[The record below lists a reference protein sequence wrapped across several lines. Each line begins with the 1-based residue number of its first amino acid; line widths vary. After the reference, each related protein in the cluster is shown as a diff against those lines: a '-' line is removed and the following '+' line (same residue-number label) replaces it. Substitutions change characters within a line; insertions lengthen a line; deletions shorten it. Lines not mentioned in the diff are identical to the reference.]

1 MKPTEIQRVHFLR
14 TWHQICFV
22 CALLHHWSTLHTATS
37 TKYSSSASV
46 TWTEGQTETVWIGEV
61 TCDLENTLNFA
72 EACDRLKDFKSMAC
86 PNKCSND
93 LGYGLTFEIHIK

>member
-1 MKPTEIQRVHFLR
+1 ML
-14 TWHQICFV
+14 
-22 CALLHHWSTLHTATS
+22 TATS
-37 TKYSSSASV
+37 TKYSSADSV
-46 TWTEGQTETVWIGEV
+46 PSTEGQTETVWLGEV
-61 TCDLENTLNFA
+61 TCDLGNIQNFA